1 MKRQSYAKDLARI
14 EAVTNGDKP
23 AAVLRDMRAKQV
35 TPAHIADARQ
45 LAGEWKPKGT

>member
-23 AAVLRDMRAKQV
+23 AAVLRDVRAKQV
-35 TPAHIADARQ
+35 TPAQIAEAKK